1 MTDIF
6 SHGKKCVYS
15 RIDKRISQKNLKFI
29 EKIFDWANYWKSIE
43 NLKNLGCAKIKGARN
58 GSDEQKLEGR
68 EKWNF
73 GGARKLE
80 ARKLKAR
87 K

>member
-1 MTDIF
+1 M
-6 SHGKKCVYS
+6 S
-15 RIDKRISQKNLKFI
+15 
-29 EKIFDWANYWKSIE
+29 KI
-43 NLKNLGCAKIKGARN
+43 LKNYAQN
-58 GSDEQKLEGR
+58 GSDAQKLEGR
-68 EKWNF
+68 EKLNS